1 VPPEKPEDT
10 KNETILTPETLVRI
24 YLKMKEAREKLAADF
39 KTADDKIK
47 SQADAVKRALLTYCK
62 NNNLESVKTAEG
74 MFYRTTQK
82 TYFTNDWES
91 MGRFIVEHNCPE
103 VLEKRLH
110 QSNLKQFLEENPEL
124 LPPGLNAM
132 TEYSITVRRNKQ

>member
-1 VPPEKPEDT
+1 
-10 KNETILTPETLVRI
+10 
-24 YLKMKEAREKLAADF
+24 MKEAREKLAADF

>member
-1 VPPEKPEDT
+1 MPPEKPEDT